1 MTNRSTWPSSDLW
14 KRLATGALADD
25 AACPA
30 CGCPAATHQRD
41 VVAGAYFCP
50 IQVDGPSDYALPEV
64 EAQRTKL
71 WQMLK
76 RAPLVPNAMVAAAPV
91 FMEAMRKRAAKELAM
106 ISRQNPDFD
115 DLRPILSRIVAQEP
129 TIDLLAALERA
140 RALMAEQKFMRGE
153 EKRRAPA
160 MQEWMKLMQEAEQ
173 RAAAGQRMAD
183 KRSAAKPSK
192 PPATVGTGKRKYNFD
207 EDL

>member
-1 MTNRSTWPSSDLW
+1 
-14 KRLATGALADD
+14 
-25 AACPA
+25 
-30 CGCPAATHQRD
+30 
-41 VVAGAYFCP
+41 
-50 IQVDGPSDYALPEV
+50 
-64 EAQRTKL
+64 
-71 WQMLK
+71 
-76 RAPLVPNAMVAAAPV
+76 
-91 FMEAMRKRAAKELAM
+91 
-106 ISRQNPDFD
+106 
-115 DLRPILSRIVAQEP
+115 
-129 TIDLLAALERA
+129 
-140 RALMAEQKFMRGE
+140 MAEQKFMRGE